1 MEGRGNNNSPRY
13 RLGGIQDNDALYPPI
28 ISGDIAPIFNK
39 RDYTL
44 RGYDEGHP
52 QLIGKNMRL
61 VSAEYHFP
69 LWRIER
75 GWMTPPLGINQ
86 LHGTVFYDVGGVWN
100 DNESSPADYYAGAGV
115 EVNADLDIFYNLR
128 MSFSLGFA
136 SGLDDQIGE
145 DKVYLRIGSQF

>member
-1 MEGRGNNNSPRY
+1 
-13 RLGGIQDNDALYPPI
+13 
-28 ISGDIAPIFNK
+28 
-39 RDYTL
+39 
-44 RGYDEGHP
+44 
-52 QLIGKNMRL
+52 MRL